1 VTPYNAVLLIAFGG
15 PEKFEDV
22 RPFLANV
29 LRGRPV
35 PPERIETVVEQY
47 RAIGGKSPLNE
58 ITVRQALALA
68 GQLAECR
75 LPLPVYIG
83 MRNWTPYLSET
94 LHRMREDGVYR
105 ALAIVMAPH
114 RSPASWEKYR
124 EAAEAADDA
133 EVAHQQRAEADA
145 SGERGEEARHQEA
158 AKEPRAGGARGEL
171 HARHEEEILEPRDAE
186 DDEEGVVEH
195 VDGRAESG
203 HEPHGDHSGGEREA
217 GEPKAGRPGAEEGP
231 QRQHQH
237 LLGAL
242 ARDNVLN
249 LLAVVVPL
257 LATGRMGDRFGL
269 RRMFLAGVVVFTVFA
284 TASAMAPSFSLL
296 LLARFLQGLG
306 AAMLLPVRTVS
317 AGGAAW
323 VARTPPIAA
332 P

>member
-124 EAAEAADDA
+124 EAAEAARLGLNAADAPELVYADAWHEHPLFIEAVADRVREAQAPDDA
-133 EVAHQQRAEADA
+133 VWIFTAHSIPSEQDRVSGYSRQIRKTAELVAQKLGRSEWHLAFQSRSGNPQEEWLDPDVGDFIAELAGILAAEGHVNRPDSFRAQRRIRD
-145 SGERGEEARHQEA
+145 G
-158 AKEPRAGGARGEL
+158 AGGG
-171 HARHEEEILEPRDAE
+171 I
-186 DDEEGVVEH
+186 
-195 VDGRAESG
+195 
-203 HEPHGDHSGGEREA
+203 
-217 GEPKAGRPGAEEGP
+217 
-231 QRQHQH
+231 
-237 LLGAL
+237 
-242 ARDNVLN
+242 
-249 LLAVVVPL
+249 AVVLDRSSCYLDSREGGKLCRRLVANPSL
-257 LATGRMGDRFGL
+257 YVHFFRAHTRRRMGGSGYRRLADQHDPRRTSL
-269 RRMFLAGVVVFTVFA
+269 RV
-284 TASAMAPSFSLL
+284 
-296 LLARFLQGLG
+296 
-306 AAMLLPVRTVS
+306 
-317 AGGAAW
+317 
-323 VARTPPIAA
+323 
-332 P
+332 